1 MKIIE
6 DKNGEKIL
14 GVVIVGPDA
23 ANMISEAALAIE
35 KGLQTEDI
43 INTIHPHPTLT
54 ESIMEAAEAVKKT
67 AIHIVNI

>member
-23 ANMISEAALAIE
+23 GNMISEAALAIE
-35 KGLQTEDI
+35 KGLKTDDL
-43 INTIHPHPTLT
+43 INTIHPHPTLP
-54 ESIMEAAEAVKKT
+54 ESIMEAAEAVRKS